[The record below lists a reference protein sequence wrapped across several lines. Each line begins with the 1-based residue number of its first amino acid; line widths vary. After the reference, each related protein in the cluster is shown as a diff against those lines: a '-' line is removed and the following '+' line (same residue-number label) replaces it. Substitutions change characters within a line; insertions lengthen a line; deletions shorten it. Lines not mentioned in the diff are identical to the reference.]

1 MVKSKLMRSCV
12 FGKLRPPVII
22 IILLFLFCKISFSS
36 NDSLLKQLKGTTGKE
51 KAELLNL
58 IAQQFSE
65 VKPNEAVFYATEAL
79 NLARQA
85 GFPNQEAIALKTL
98 ADAHYYLGDFTSAID
113 YYAASAKIILNIGGE
128 EDPEYIRRIGD
139 VGYCYNMM
147 DQSGKA
153 YYYFRK
159 ELDLAIKI
167 NFQDE
172 IATAHN
178 NLGYIYTKWGD
189 YGEAADHFK
198 SALEIDKAAGVTTYL
213 STAYNNLGKI
223 YELWGKYDEAISWYT
238 EALHID
244 EERGNIAGIAV
255 RMSNIGTTYL
265 TWKKYHEALD
275 YFEKALEL
283 ERQVG
288 DGAKIGRRLA
298 YIGETWLALGNV
310 NLALSYFKQALPFF
324 QARALDHDLAR
335 LHRSMGKY
343 YLSIG
348 NYREALNYFE
358 KSQELAKSGKL
369 KPLLMSNLKDLSE
382 IYEKTGQ
389 ATHALSAYKS
399 FSEMK
404 DSVFTTE
411 SSKKLAEYRARY
423 ENEQI
428 QYENDILKKDSD
440 LRRKNHAFLWVL
452 FSLVATA
459 LASTLIIFRFRAANL
474 RQQKIIA
481 EQRAE
486 NLHKDLELKNNELAY
501 HAMCIVQNNEA
512 VSRMTESVKEMLQ
525 ADQPPEKLGDI
536 LDHLKTMKND
546 KAWKEF
552 EIRFTQVH
560 SEFYDRLQ
568 AEFPDLTPNEKKLCA
583 FLRLNM
589 TTKDI
594 AAITHQTPH
603 SINVARTRLRKKLNL
618 SNNEE
623 NLVNFL
629 MNF

>member
-1 MVKSKLMRSCV
+1 MLSHAA
-12 FGKLRPPVII
+12 
-22 IILLFLFCKISFSS
+22 SS
-36 NDSLLKQLKGTTGKE
+36 DSLLQLLPGTSGRE
-51 KAELLNL
+51 RVELLNL
-58 IAQQFSE
+58 IAQEIAEDNPS
-65 VKPNEAVFYATEAL
+65 EAL
-79 NLARQA
+79 QYAGEALALSQKA
-85 GFPNQEAIALKTL
+85 GYRKQEALALKIL
-98 ADAHYYLGDFTSAID
+98 ADATYYLENFTGAID
-113 YYAASAKIILNIGGE
+113 YYAASAEVVLDMNGE
-128 EDPEYIRRIGD
+128 EDPDYIRRIGD
-139 VGYCYNMM
+139 IGYCYNIM

-153 YYYFRK
+153 YYYFMK

-178 NLGYIYTKWGD
+178 NLGYIYTEWGD

-198 SALEIDKAAGVTTYL
+198 SALEIDRAAGVTTYL
-213 STAYNNLGKI
+213 STAYNNLGKV

-238 EALHID
+238 EALRID
-244 EERGNIAGIAV
+244 ETRGNKAGIAV

-298 YIGETWLALGNV
+298 YIGETWLALDNH

-335 LHRSMGKY
+335 LYRSMGKY

-358 KSQELAKSGKL
+358 TSQELAKSGKL
-369 KPLLMSNLKDLSE
+369 KPLLMSNLRDLSE
-382 IYEKTGQ
+382 VYEKTGQ
-389 ATHALSAYKS
+389 ATQALSAYKS

-428 QYENDILKKDSD
+428 QHENDILKKDAD

-474 RQQKIIA
+474 RQQKVIA
-481 EQRAE
+481 EQHAE

-501 HAMCIVQNNEA
+501 HAMCIVQNNET

-568 AEFPDLTPNEKKLCA
+568 ATFPDLTPNEKKLCA

-623 NLVNFL
+623 NLINFL